1 MKSGADSSR
10 TRGTDASIR
19 NELSRGQG
27 SRAPRPSS
35 ARMRHAD
42 ANGPGASR
50 TGGAPPQSPHAL
62 QLQRGFPRLRFTP
75 QLEAE
80 FRAVHLAE
88 TLPQVRR
95 NLWLAIIFVIA
106 FSGLTHL
113 VLDVAVNRTLDL
125 IRLAMF
131 TPILAIGLVVVYSPL
146 YQRLYPLVSQLGAP
160 TFGIGVTV
168 LAVIAASHGV
178 SLIAT
183 VVLVSIYIYFM
194 LGMTFY
200 SAVGSSLLVFASY
213 FISAAAV
220 GLSVQV
226 QVIDGGVLIFTN
238 VIGAMVCYTLERAT
252 RTNYLEERLLI
263 ETASRDGLTGIHNRR
278 LFDEHVD
285 RIWPQAT
292 RDRASLGL
300 LLIDIDHFKAYNDYY
315 GHQAGD
321 ECLRQVAWCLSRCS
335 RRPLDTTARYGGEEF
350 AIVLYEA
357 DRSHV
362 EDAARRI
369 QAEIESLNIVHAA
382 SPATIKRLTVSIGAA
397 CIMPKAG
404 RTHYGFIQLADE
416 ALYDAKERGRNCVVI
431 MDKEYEQLSTGA
443 FRGGNAPLPPPLDV
457 VSRA

>member
-1 MKSGADSSR
+1 MYSR
-10 TRGTDASIR
+10 
-19 NELSRGQG
+19 
-27 SRAPRPSS
+27 
-35 ARMRHAD
+35 
-42 ANGPGASR
+42 
-50 TGGAPPQSPHAL
+50 
-62 QLQRGFPRLRFTP
+62 
-75 QLEAE
+75 
-80 FRAVHLAE
+80 
-88 TLPQVRR
+88 
-95 NLWLAIIFVIA
+95 
-106 FSGLTHL
+106 
-113 VLDVAVNRTLDL
+113 
-125 IRLAMF
+125 
-131 TPILAIGLVVVYSPL
+131 L
-146 YQRLYPLVSQLGAP
+146 YRRLYPLVCQIGAP

-183 VVLVSIYIYFM
+183 VVLVSIYIFFM

-200 SAVGSSLLVFASY
+200 AALGSSLLVFASY

-220 GLSVQV
+220 GLPASV

-321 ECLRQVAWCLSRCS
+321 ECLRQVAWCLSRCA
-335 RRPLDTTARYGGEEF
+335 RRPLDITARYGGEEF

-362 EDAARRI
+362 EEAARRI
-369 QAEIESLNIVHAA
+369 QAEIEALAIVHAA
-382 SPATIKRLTVSIGAA
+382 SPASDQAADGQHRCSVHRAEGGAA
-397 CIMPKAG
+397 
-404 RTHYGFIQLADE
+404 RNYGFIQLADE

-431 MDKEYEQLSTGA
+431 MDKEYEQLHTGE
-443 FRGGNAPLPPPLDV
+443 FRKGAALPAALARRR
-457 VSRA
+457 RAGVDTIGHSSFRSVHRELRWRGRK

>member
-1 MKSGADSSR
+1 
-10 TRGTDASIR
+10 
-19 NELSRGQG
+19 LSRGQG
-27 SRAPRPSS
+27 IRAPRPSNV
-35 ARMRHAD
+35 RMRHAD
-42 ANGPGASR
+42 SNSPGASR
-50 TGGAPPQSPHAL
+50 STGAPPQSEHAL

-75 QLEAE
+75 QLEGE

-113 VLDVAVNRTLDL
+113 VLDEPVNRTLDL
-125 IRLAMF
+125 IRLGMF
-131 TPILAIGLVVVYSPL
+131 TPILLIGLVVVYSPL

-160 TFGIGVTV
+160 TFGVGVTV
-168 LAVIAASHGV
+168 LAVIAAAHGV

-183 VVLVSIYIYFM
+183 VVLVSIYIFFM

-200 SAVGSSLLVFASY
+200 SALGSSLLVFASY
-213 FISAAAV
+213 FISAAAY
-220 GLSVQV
+220 GLSLSV

-335 RRPLDTTARYGGEEF
+335 RRPLDITARYGGEEF

-443 FRGGNAPLPPPLDV
+443 FRGGNASLPPPLDV

>member
-1 MKSGADSSR
+1 
-10 TRGTDASIR
+10 
-19 NELSRGQG
+19 
-27 SRAPRPSS
+27 
-35 ARMRHAD
+35 MRHAD
-42 ANGPGASR
+42 SNGPGASR
-50 TGGAPPQSPHAL
+50 SAGAPPQSPHAL

-75 QLEAE
+75 PLEAE
-80 FRAVHLAE
+80 FRAVHLGE

-113 VLDVAVNRTLDL
+113 VLDAPVNRTLDL
-125 IRLAMF
+125 IRLVMF
-131 TPILAIGLVVVYSPL
+131 TPILLIGLVVVYSPL

-200 SAVGSSLLVFASY
+200 SALGSSLLVFASY

-220 GLSVQV
+220 GLSVQA

-335 RRPLDTTARYGGEEF
+335 RRPLDITARYGGEEF

-443 FRGGNAPLPPPLDV
+443 FRGGNAPLPPPPLDI

>member
-1 MKSGADSSR
+1 
-10 TRGTDASIR
+10 
-19 NELSRGQG
+19 
-27 SRAPRPSS
+27 
-35 ARMRHAD
+35 MRHAD
-42 ANGPGASR
+42 SNGPGASR
-50 TGGAPPQSPHAL
+50 PAGAPPQSPHAL

-80 FRAVHLAE
+80 FRAIHLTE

-95 NLWLAIIFVIA
+95 NLWLAIVFVIA

-113 VLDVAVNRTLDL
+113 VLDEPVNRTLDL
-125 IRLAMF
+125 IRLVMF
-131 TPILAIGLVVVYSPL
+131 TPILLIGLVVVYSPL
-146 YQRLYPLVSQLGAP
+146 YQRLYPLVSQVGAP

-183 VVLVSIYIYFM
+183 VVLVSIYIFFM

-200 SAVGSSLLVFASY
+200 SALGSSLLVFASY
-213 FISAAAV
+213 FISAAAY
-220 GLSVQV
+220 GLAASV

-335 RRPLDTTARYGGEEF
+335 RRPLDITARYGGEEF

>member
-1 MKSGADSSR
+1 MKSGADASR
-10 TRGTDASIR
+10 TRETDASTR

-27 SRAPRPSS
+27 IRAPRPPNG
-35 ARMRHAD
+35 RMRPAD
-42 ANGPGASR
+42 ANSPGASR
-50 TGGAPPQSPHAL
+50 PAGAPPQSPHAL
-62 QLQRGFPRLRFTP
+62 QLQRGFPRLRFAP
-75 QLEAE
+75 PLEAE

-95 NLWLAIIFVIA
+95 NLWLAIAFVIA

-113 VLDVAVNRTLDL
+113 VLDEAVNRTLDL

-131 TPILAIGLVVVYSPL
+131 TPILLIGLVVVYSRL
-146 YQRLYPLVSQLGAP
+146 YQRLYPLVCQLGAP

-183 VVLVSIYIYFM
+183 VVLVSIYIFFM

-200 SAVGSSLLVFASY
+200 SALGSSLLVFASY
-213 FISAAAV
+213 FISAAVV
-220 GLSVQV
+220 GLPASV

-335 RRPLDTTARYGGEEF
+335 RRPLDITARYGGEEF

-362 EDAARRI
+362 EEAARRM
-369 QAEIESLNIVHAA
+369 QAEIDSLAIVHAA
-382 SPATIKRLTVSIGAA
+382 SPASIKRLTVSIGAA

-404 RTHYGFIQLADE
+404 RTHYGLIQLADE

-443 FRGGNAPLPPPLDV
+443 FRGGAAPPRLDV
-457 VSRA
+457 ASGE

>member
-19 NELSRGQG
+19 IELSRGQATRG
-27 SRAPRPSS
+27 PRPSNV
-35 ARMRHAD
+35 RMRHAD
-42 ANGPGASR
+42 SNGPGASR
-50 TGGAPPQSPHAL
+50 PAGAPPQSPHAL

-80 FRAVHLAE
+80 FRAIHLTE

-95 NLWLAIIFVIA
+95 NLWLAIVFVIA

-113 VLDVAVNRTLDL
+113 VLDEPVNRTLDL
-125 IRLAMF
+125 IRLVMF
-131 TPILAIGLVVVYSPL
+131 TPILLIGLVVVYSPL
-146 YQRLYPLVSQLGAP
+146 YQRLYPLVSQVGAP

-183 VVLVSIYIYFM
+183 VVLVSIYIFFM

-200 SAVGSSLLVFASY
+200 SALGSSLLVFASY
-213 FISAAAV
+213 FISAAAY
-220 GLSVQV
+220 GLAASV

-335 RRPLDTTARYGGEEF
+335 RRPLDITARYGGEEF

-382 SPATIKRLTVSIGAA
+382 SPATIKQLTVSIGAA

>member
-19 NELSRGQG
+19 IELSRGHATRG
-27 SRAPRPSS
+27 PRPSNV
-35 ARMRHAD
+35 RMRHAD
-42 ANGPGASR
+42 SNGPGASR
-50 TGGAPPQSPHAL
+50 PAGAPPQSPHAL

-80 FRAVHLAE
+80 FRAIHLTE

-95 NLWLAIIFVIA
+95 NLWLAIVFVIA

-113 VLDVAVNRTLDL
+113 VLDEPVNRTLDL
-125 IRLAMF
+125 IRLVMF
-131 TPILAIGLVVVYSPL
+131 TPILLIGLVVVYSPL
-146 YQRLYPLVSQLGAP
+146 YQRLYPLVSQVGAP

-183 VVLVSIYIYFM
+183 VVLVSIYIFFM

-200 SAVGSSLLVFASY
+200 SALGSSLLVFASY
-213 FISAAAV
+213 FISAAAY
-220 GLSVQV
+220 GLAASV

>member
-1 MKSGADSSR
+1 MRLSDAKS
-10 TRGTDASIR
+10 
-19 NELSRGQG
+19 
-27 SRAPRPSS
+27 
-35 ARMRHAD
+35 
-42 ANGPGASR
+42 PGAQPPA
-50 TGGAPPQSPHAL
+50 GAPPQSAHAL
-62 QLQRGFPRLRFTP
+62 QLQRGFPRLKFAAP
-75 QLEAE
+75 LEAE
-80 FRAVHLAE
+80 FREVHLAE

-95 NLWLAIIFVIA
+95 NLWLAIVFVVA
-106 FSGLTHL
+106 FSALTHL
-113 VLDVAVNRTLDL
+113 VLDEPVNQLLDL
-125 IRLAMF
+125 IRVAMF
-131 TPILAIGLVVVYSPL
+131 APILGIGLAVVYSPL
-146 YQRLYPLVSQLGAP
+146 YRRLYPLVSQIGAS

-168 LAVIAASHGV
+168 IAVIAASHGV

-183 VVLVSIYIYFM
+183 VVLVSIYIFFM

-200 SAVGSSLLVFASY
+200 SALGSSLLVFISY

-220 GLSVQV
+220 GLPASV

-238 VIGAMVCYTLERAT
+238 MIGAMVCYTLEHAT
-252 RTNYLEERLLI
+252 RTNYLEERMLI

-335 RRPLDTTARYGGEEF
+335 RRPLDITARYGGEEF

-362 EDAARRI
+362 EEASRRI
-369 QAEIESLNIVHAA
+369 QAEIESLALVHAA
-382 SPATIKRLTVSIGAA
+382 SPAAIKRLTVSIGAA
-397 CIMPKAG
+397 CIVPKSG
-404 RTHYGFIQLADE
+404 RTQYGFIQLADE

-431 MDKEYEQLSTGA
+431 MDKEYEQLSTGS
-443 FRGGNAPLPPPLDV
+443 FRKGPPLPPPLDV
-457 VSRA
+457 ASRA

>member
-1 MKSGADSSR
+1 MRLSDAKS
-10 TRGTDASIR
+10 
-19 NELSRGQG
+19 
-27 SRAPRPSS
+27 
-35 ARMRHAD
+35 
-42 ANGPGASR
+42 PGAQPPA
-50 TGGAPPQSPHAL
+50 GAPAQSAHAL
-62 QLQRGFPRLRFTP
+62 QLQRGFPRLKFAAP
-75 QLEAE
+75 LEAE
-80 FRAVHLAE
+80 FREVHLAE

-95 NLWLAIIFVIA
+95 NLWLAIVFVVA
-106 FSGLTHL
+106 FSALTHL
-113 VLDVAVNRTLDL
+113 VLDAPVNQLLDL
-125 IRLAMF
+125 IRVAMF
-131 TPILAIGLVVVYSPL
+131 APLLGIGLAVVYSPL
-146 YQRLYPLVSQLGAP
+146 YRRFYPLVSQIGAP

-183 VVLVSIYIYFM
+183 VVLVSIYIFFM

-200 SAVGSSLLVFASY
+200 SALGSSLLVFISY

-220 GLSVQV
+220 GLPASV
-226 QVIDGGVLIFTN
+226 QVIDAGVLIFTN
-238 VIGAMVCYTLERAT
+238 MIGAMVCYTLERAT
-252 RTNYLEERLLI
+252 RTNYLEERMLI

-335 RRPLDTTARYGGEEF
+335 RRPLDITARYGGEEF

-362 EDAARRI
+362 EEASRRI
-369 QAEIESLNIVHAA
+369 QAEIEALALVHAA
-382 SPATIKRLTVSIGAA
+382 SPAASRRLTVSIGAA
-397 CIMPKAG
+397 CIVPKAG
-404 RTHYGFIQLADE
+404 RTQYGFIQLADE

-431 MDKEYEQLSTGA
+431 MDKEYEQLNTGS
-443 FRGGNAPLPPPLDV
+443 FRKGPPLQPPLDV
-457 VSRA
+457 ASRRA

>member
-19 NELSRGQG
+19 IELSRGHATRG
-27 SRAPRPSS
+27 PRPSNV
-35 ARMRHAD
+35 RMRHAD
-42 ANGPGASR
+42 SNGPGASR
-50 TGGAPPQSPHAL
+50 PAGAPPQSPHAL

-80 FRAVHLAE
+80 FRAIHLTE

-95 NLWLAIIFVIA
+95 NLWLAIVFVIA

-113 VLDVAVNRTLDL
+113 VLDEPVNRTLDL
-125 IRLAMF
+125 IRLVMF
-131 TPILAIGLVVVYSPL
+131 TPILLIGLVVVYSPL
-146 YQRLYPLVSQLGAP
+146 YQRLYPLVSQVGAP

-183 VVLVSIYIYFM
+183 VVLVSIYIFFM

-200 SAVGSSLLVFASY
+200 SALGSSLLVFASY
-213 FISAAAV
+213 FISAAAY
-220 GLSVQV
+220 GLAASV

-335 RRPLDTTARYGGEEF
+335 RRPLDITARYGGEEF

-457 VSRA
+457 VRRA